1 MPRCMARST
10 LSATWQM
17 LWEAWCALSMIP
29 TLDAPRLT
37 SLSSGARNRHGER
50 TRCARQSSCRAS
62 FPQCETKSN
71 WSKSPTWTPSLC
83 LHYSIHHL
91 EQTFC
96 HAWYHPLRILPQA
109 QINTALP
116 LFSRQSRYFL
126 QCVWSPTA
134 PANAGPTTAFSL
146 YKTQWAAYPCLIRF
160 IMIYRFVTS
169 FLQQTMLNKRRRSRR
184 FVRSGM
190 SVNSSHTHVFEGEMR
205 TCLTRCHLEFKA
217 ARIKVILH
225 FQ

>member
-1 MPRCMARST
+1 MYCTGQYDIQCRDAWPAV
-10 LSATWQM
+10 LSVLPGKCSGKLDVHW
-17 LWEAWCALSMIP
+17 AWYPLSMRHVSLPCHLVREIV
-29 TLDAPRLT
+29 TASVQGAPDKVPVAFHFPSVRQKATGLKAQPERL
-37 SLSSGARNRHGER
+37 R
-50 TRCARQSSCRAS
+50 
-62 FPQCETKSN
+62 
-71 WSKSPTWTPSLC
+71 
-83 LHYSIHHL
+83 Y
-91 EQTFC
+91 
-96 HAWYHPLRILPQA
+96 AWYHPLRILPQA

-169 FLQQTMLNKRRRSRR
+169 FLRQTMLNKRRRSRR